1 MFVILQ
7 KLDNFAYCNFSDKM
21 KIDKI
26 ISGPFD
32 TNGYLVSDDTGE
44 AAIIDAPLESTHI
57 FMKHIRNNQLKVTAI
72 LLTHSHWD
80 HTADA
85 PELRRQTGAKIYLHA
100 DDKYRVLEPN
110 KFTIFRLPFNLEEFS
125 PDVELAGNEEIKVG
139 NMSIKAIHA
148 PGHTEGGVC
157 YSIEGRNVIFS
168 GDTLFD
174 GSIGRCDLP
183 GGSLDTLLSSIHQK
197 LLVYPDET
205 IIYPGHGDSTTIRNE
220 KDNNPYLNI

>member
-1 MFVILQ
+1 
-7 KLDNFAYCNFSDKM
+7 
-21 KIDKI
+21 
-26 ISGPFD
+26 
-32 TNGYLVSDDTGE
+32 
-44 AAIIDAPLESTHI
+44 
-57 FMKHIRNNQLKVTAI
+57 
-72 LLTHSHWD
+72 
-80 HTADA
+80 
-85 PELRRQTGAKIYLHA
+85 
-100 DDKYRVLEPN
+100 
-110 KFTIFRLPFNLEEFS
+110 
-125 PDVELAGNEEIKVG
+125 
-139 NMSIKAIHA
+139 MSIKAIHT

>member
-7 KLDNFAYCNFSDKM
+7 KLDNFVYCNYYENM
-21 KIDKI
+21 KIDI
-26 ISGPFD
+26 ITSGPFD
-32 TNGYLVSDDTGE
+32 TNGYLVSDETNE

-57 FMKHIRNNQLKVTAI
+57 FMKHIRNKHLKVTAI
-72 LLTHSHWD
+72 FLTHSHWD

-85 PELRRQTGAKIYLHA
+85 PELRRQTGAQIYLHS

-110 KFTIFRLPFNLEEFS
+110 KFTIFRLPFNLEEFT
-125 PDVELAGNEEIKVG
+125 PDVELFGNEEIKVG
-139 NMSIKAIHA
+139 NMLFKAIHT
-148 PGHTEGGVC
+148 PGHTEGGVS
-157 YSIEGRNVIFS
+157 YSVENQNVIFS
-168 GDTLFD
+168 GDTIFD

-197 LLVYPDET
+197 LLVYSDDT
-205 IIYPGHGDSTTIRNE
+205 VIYPGHGDFTTIRNE

>member
-7 KLDNFAYCNFSDKM
+7 KLDNFAYCNYYENM
-21 KIDKI
+21 KIDI
-26 ISGPFD
+26 ITSGPFD
-32 TNGYLVSDDTGE
+32 TNGYLVSDETNE

-57 FMKHIRNNQLKVTAI
+57 FMKHIRNKHLKVTAI

-85 PELRRQTGAKIYLHA
+85 PELRRQTGAKIYLHS

-110 KFTIFRLPFNLEEFS
+110 KFTIFRLPFNLEEFT
-125 PDVELAGNEEIKVG
+125 PDVELSGNEEIKVG
-139 NMSIKAIHA
+139 NMIFKAIHT

-157 YSIEGRNVIFS
+157 YSVENQKVIFS

-197 LLVYPDET
+197 LLVYSDDT